1 MCVCVA
7 DCDVLCVVHLRWYRA
22 GPLPARISTRISQ
35 QHLKRLIA
43 CLPAWPAPPPC
54 APPPALFL
62 SLNYISHTH
71 RHAHSYIN
79 LCIISVLLAHLVVV
93 FVVVVVFSVF
103 FFFFLCVCSGRIQT
117 TPQPENPTYTHA
129 HTDLQ
134 RCLAAAPVVC
144 EGSIVGA
151 GPL

>member
-103 FFFFLCVCSGRIQT
+103 FLFFLCVQWTHPNNTAAGEPYIHTCTHRSTALSGCCS
-117 TPQPENPTYTHA
+117 
-129 HTDLQ
+129 
-134 RCLAAAPVVC
+134 
-144 EGSIVGA
+144 SSM
-151 GPL
+151 